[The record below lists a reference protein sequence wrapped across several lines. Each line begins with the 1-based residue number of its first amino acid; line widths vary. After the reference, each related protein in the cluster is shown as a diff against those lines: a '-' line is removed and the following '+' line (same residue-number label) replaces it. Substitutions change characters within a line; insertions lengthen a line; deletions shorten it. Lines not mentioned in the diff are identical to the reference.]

1 MKSLRIF
8 EEKKQK
14 EKKRKVKTERKLY
27 RSYILS
33 TWISCKKKTIQPTI
47 LCTLPNHYYTY
58 KKKLN
63 VKDTVILCFS
73 NHSIIL
79 YMD

>member
-8 EEKKQK
+8 EEKKN
-14 EKKRKVKTERKLY
+14 KKRKVKTERKLY

-33 TWISCKKKTIQPTI
+33 TWIPCKKKKTIQPTI

-58 KKKLN
+58 KK
-63 VKDTVILCFS
+63 TI
-73 NHSIIL
+73 
-79 YMD
+79 

>member
-14 EKKRKVKTERKLY
+14 EKSKNREEIVQIIHTIYLDFMQE
-27 RSYILS
+27 
-33 TWISCKKKTIQPTI
+33 KKTIQPTI

-63 VKDTVILCFS
+63 VKDTVVLCFS